1 MMLYETSSHFNWSIK
16 ARACDWAVEGKDGA
30 GGLRMGAEKDERRRR
45 EDRGREEG
53 SRDGPELCGQEKL
66 QVAKGL
72 IV

>member
-1 MMLYETSSHFNWSIK
+1 
-16 ARACDWAVEGKDGA
+16 VEGKDGA